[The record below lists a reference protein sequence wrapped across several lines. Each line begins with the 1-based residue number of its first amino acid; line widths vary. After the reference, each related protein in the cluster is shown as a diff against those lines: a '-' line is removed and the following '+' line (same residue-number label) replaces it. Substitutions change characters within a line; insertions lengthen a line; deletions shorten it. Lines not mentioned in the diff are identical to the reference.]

1 MGNDRLTK
9 IVADAVPGLRGV
21 GEVFFATDVVPDISV
36 AGTLFTYNIQI
47 TAIVPALI
55 EITTDGRVTWHA
67 INNGVALAANAT
79 FTAQEL
85 IDLGGA
91 FNIRTVTPS
100 GVTLDRGIVRLV

>member
-9 IVADAVPGLRGV
+9 FVADATPGPKNIDDP
-21 GEVFFATDVVPDISV
+21 FFSSDVEPDISV

-47 TAIVPALI
+47 SGGPAII
-55 EITTDGRVTWHA
+55 EITTDGQATWHS
-67 INNGVALAANAT
+67 INNGENVGATST

-91 FNIRTVTPS
+91 FNIRAKS
-100 GVTLDRGIVRLV
+100 AINLDRAIVRLV

>member
-9 IVADAVPGLRGV
+9 FVADATPGSKGID
-21 GEVFFATDVVPDISV
+21 EAFFSSDVTPDISV

-47 TAIVPALI
+47 SGGPSII
-55 EITTDGRVTWHA
+55 EITTDGQATWHS
-67 INNGVALAANAT
+67 INNGVEVGATST

-91 FNIRTVTPS
+91 FNIRAKFAI
-100 GVTLDRGIVRLV
+100 TLDRAIVRLV

>member
-9 IVADAVPGLRGV
+9 FVADATPGAKGIDV
-21 GEVFFATDVVPDISV
+21 AFFSSDVTPDISV

-47 TAIVPALI
+47 SGGPAII
-55 EITTDGRVTWHA
+55 EITTDGQATWHS
-67 INNGVALAANAT
+67 INNGEDVGATST

-91 FNIRTVTPS
+91 FNIRAKS
-100 GVTLDRGIVRLV
+100 AINLDRAIVRLV

>member
-9 IVADAVPGLRGV
+9 FVADATPGV
-21 GEVFFATDVVPDISV
+21 KVIDAPFFSADVEPDISV

-47 TAIVPALI
+47 SGGPAII
-55 EITTDGRVTWHA
+55 EITTDGQATWHS
-67 INNGVALAANAT
+67 INNGEDVGATST

-91 FNIRTVTPS
+91 FNIRAKS
-100 GVTLDRGIVRLV
+100 EITLDRAIVRLV

>member
-9 IVADAVPGLRGV
+9 FVADATPGARAIDV
-21 GEVFFATDVVPDISV
+21 VFFATDVTPDISV

-47 TAIVPALI
+47 SDGPAII
-55 EITTDGRVTWHA
+55 EITTDGQATWHS
-67 INNGVALAANAT
+67 INNGVDVGATST

-91 FNIRTVTPS
+91 FNIRAKS
-100 GVTLDRGIVRLV
+100 AIILDRAIVRLV

>member
-9 IVADAVPGLRGV
+9 FVADATPEAKG
-21 GEVFFATDVVPDISV
+21 TDVPFFSSDVTPDISV

-47 TAIVPALI
+47 SGGPAII
-55 EITTDGRVTWHA
+55 EITTDGQASWHS
-67 INNGVALAANAT
+67 INNGEEVGATST

-91 FNIRTVTPS
+91 FNIRAFK
-100 GVTLDRGIVRLV
+100 I

>member
-9 IVADAVPGLRGV
+9 FVADAAPGARV
-21 GEVFFATDVVPDISV
+21 IDAIFFATDVEPDISV

-47 TAIVPALI
+47 SGGPAII
-55 EITTDGRVTWHA
+55 EITTDGQATWHS
-67 INNGVALAANAT
+67 INNGVEVGATST

-91 FNIRTVTPS
+91 FNIRAKS
-100 GVTLDRGIVRLV
+100 AINLDRAIVRLV

>member
-9 IVADAVPGLRGV
+9 FVADATPGARAINA
-21 GEVFFATDVVPDISV
+21 VFFAADVTPDIST

-47 TAIVPALI
+47 SGGPAII
-55 EITTDGRVTWHA
+55 EITTDGQATWHS
-67 INNGVALAANAT
+67 INNGVEVGATST

-91 FNIRTVTPS
+91 FNIRS
-100 GVTLDRGIVRLV
+100 KSAITLDKAIVRLV

>member
-9 IVADAVPGLRGV
+9 IVADATPGAKGID
-21 GEVFFATDVVPDISV
+21 EAFFSSDVEPDISV

-47 TAIVPALI
+47 SGGPAII
-55 EITTDGRVTWHA
+55 EITTDGGSTWHS
-67 INNGVALAANAT
+67 INNGAEVGATST

-91 FNIRTVTPS
+91 FNIRS
-100 GVTLDRGIVRLV
+100 KAAITLDRAIVRLI

>member
-9 IVADAVPGLRGV
+9 FVADATPGARGIDV
-21 GEVFFATDVVPDISV
+21 VFFATDVVPDISV

-47 TAIVPALI
+47 SGGPAII
-55 EITTDGRVTWHA
+55 EITTDGQASWHS
-67 INNGVALAANAT
+67 INNGVAVGATST

-91 FNIRTVTPS
+91 FNIRS
-100 GVTLDRGIVRLV
+100 KSAITLDRAIVRLV

>member
-9 IVADAVPGLRGV
+9 FVADATPGSKAID
-21 GEVFFATDVVPDISV
+21 EAFFSSDVTPDISV

-47 TAIVPALI
+47 SGGPAII
-55 EITTDGRVTWHA
+55 EITTDGQASWHS
-67 INNGVALAANAT
+67 INNGVEVGATST

-91 FNIRTVTPS
+91 FNIRS
-100 GVTLDRGIVRLV
+100 KSAITLDRAIVRLV

>member
-9 IVADAVPGLRGV
+9 FVADATPGSKGID
-21 GEVFFATDVVPDISV
+21 EAFFSSDVTPDISV

-47 TAIVPALI
+47 SGGPAII
-55 EITTDGRVTWHA
+55 EITTDGQASWHS
-67 INNGVALAANAT
+67 INNGVEVGATST

-91 FNIRTVTPS
+91 FNIRS
-100 GVTLDRGIVRLV
+100 KSAITLDRAIVRLV

>member
-47 TAIVPALI
+47 SDGPSII
-55 EITTDGRVTWHA
+55 EITTDGQATWHA
-67 INNGVALAANAT
+67 INNGVELAANST

-85 IDLGGA
+85 IDLGGG
-91 FNIRTVTPS
+91 FNIRAIAGA
-100 GVTLDRGIVRLV
+100 GVTLDRAIVRLV

>member
-9 IVADAVPGLRGV
+9 FVADAIPGARGIDV
-21 GEVFFATDVVPDISV
+21 VFFSPDVVPDISV

-47 TAIVPALI
+47 SGGPSII
-55 EITTDGRVTWHA
+55 EITTDGGATWHS
-67 INNGVALAANAT
+67 INNGIEIGETST

-91 FNIRTVTPS
+91 FNIRAKS
-100 GVTLDRGIVRLV
+100 AITLGRAIVRLV

>member
-9 IVADAVPGLRGV
+9 FVADAPPVSKGV
-21 GEVFFATDVVPDISV
+21 DEAFFPSDVVPDISV

-47 TAIVPALI
+47 SAGPAII
-55 EITTDGRVTWHA
+55 EITTDGQVTWHS
-67 INNGVALAANAT
+67 INNGIEVGATST

-91 FNIRTVTPS
+91 FNIRAKS
-100 GVTLDRGIVRLV
+100 AITLDRAIVRLV